1 MPRKSHLLRSL
12 VKHFVTRSRGMHRGS
27 GVNLS
32 GGRRRYR
39 RVGGAR
45 RRTINPYGGTP
56 SSASNAKSFINRNGK
71 KIAMGV
77 AVVGTAALAAKF
89 GPQVASA
96 VGPVLRQ
103 AAARVPIPSFS
114 RPRVALPGAVGAR
127 DAARAAYQ
135 HLTSQI
141 RAGRATSASPEMAS
155 MVASLVPQPTTAP
168 PSPMFAPRHR
178 SASSVGS
185 DVLSPLRTRA
195 RSRAGSSVG
204 FAPRWEGE
212 GRRHRKMRGGALRL
226 AGHQGSLGGPV
237 HVGIS
242 KMGLTNLPQA
252 Y

>member
-27 GVNLS
+27 GVNLV

-45 RRTINPYGGTP
+45 RRTINPYVASNS

-77 AVVGTAALAAKF
+77 ALVGTAALAAKF

-103 AAARVPIPSFS
+103 AAARVHIPSLP
-114 RPRVALPGAVGAR
+114 RPRVDVGAR

-135 HLTSQI
+135 RILSQLP
-141 RAGRATSASPEMAS
+141 AGRATTAAAAIPLPSTASS
-155 MVASLVPQPTTAP
+155 
-168 PSPMFAPRHR
+168 SPMFAPRHR
-178 SASSVGS
+178 SASSLSS
-185 DVLSPLRTRA
+185 DILSPMRA
-195 RSRAGSSVG
+195 RSRAGSEAG
-204 FAPRWEGE
+204 FAPRWDGD

-226 AGHQGSLGGPV
+226 AGHQGSLCGPV
-237 HVGIS
+237 HMGIS